1 MTNAKKSTSGSSK
14 PPKKALGRG
23 LSALIPDRKNQAES
37 PPAPVIPD
45 ERELLE
51 AQPDENLLWV
61 NINVVHPSELQP
73 RTAMDEARLEEL
85 TESIREKGLL
95 SPPIVRA
102 DGSGGYVIIAGE
114 RRWHACRRAGLTRIP
129 VIVKEA
135 DELEAFELALVENI
149 QREDLSP
156 LEEAESY
163 RYLIASRGYQHEE
176 VAQRVGKQRSTV
188 TNALRLLRLPS
199 RVKQWL
205 SERKL
210 SVGHAV
216 AILGLESEAEMEEVA
231 ATVIEKGLSV
241 RATEKLVQGRKN
253 PKPPKKRPEPPRSLA
268 ELQDRIQSNLGT
280 RVKIRA
286 RSAEKGSI
294 TIEYYTLDQFEALY
308 RFLTREDTP

>member
-1 MTNAKKSTSGSSK
+1 MTSTTKNTANSK
-14 PPKKALGRG
+14 TKKALGRG
-23 LSALIPDRKNQAES
+23 LSALIPDRKNPAAA
-37 PPAPVIPD
+37 PPPPVIPD
-45 ERELLE
+45 EQEMLQ
-51 AQPDENLLWV
+51 AQPDEKLLWV
-61 NINVVHPSELQP
+61 NINTVHPSELQP

-95 SPPIVRA
+95 SPLIVRA
-102 DGSGGYVIIAGE
+102 DANGYVIIAGE

-188 TNALRLLRLPS
+188 TNALRLLRLPD

-216 AILGLESEAEMEEVA
+216 AILGLESEADMEEVA
-231 ATVIEKGLSV
+231 SAVIEKGLSV

-253 PKPPKKRPEPPRSLA
+253 PKTPRKSAEPPQLS
-268 ELQDRIQSNLGT
+268 ELQDRIQSTLGT
-280 RVKIRA
+280 RVRIRA

-308 RFLTREDTP
+308 RFLTREGIQ